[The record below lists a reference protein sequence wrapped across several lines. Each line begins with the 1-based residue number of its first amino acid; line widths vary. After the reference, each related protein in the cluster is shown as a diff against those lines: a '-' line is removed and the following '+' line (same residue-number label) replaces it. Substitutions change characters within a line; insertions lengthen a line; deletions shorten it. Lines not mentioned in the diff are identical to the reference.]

1 MNENIIAYLKEHGKV
16 NINDLAAGLDMTGAE
31 KFPLLVKEI
40 SQLESQG
47 ELRFDDSGSLAL
59 RKKVEKK
66 KEITVTGVFRANKAG
81 FGFLSVDEDE
91 DDMFVGRND
100 VGHAVDG
107 DTVEAVIKKPANR
120 LKDTAA
126 EVRIVG
132 IVERSLKTVVG
143 KFILDDEKPNMLV
156 TSSLKIKK
164 SNKKSTSKK
173 NLLF

>member
-66 KEITVTGVFRANKAG
+66 KK
-81 FGFLSVDEDE
+81 L
-91 DDMFVGRND
+91 
-100 VGHAVDG
+100 
-107 DTVEAVIKKPANR
+107 
-120 LKDTAA
+120 
-126 EVRIVG
+126 
-132 IVERSLKTVVG
+132 RSLVSFVLTKLVLVSCLLMRMKMTCLLGIMTLV
-143 KFILDDEKPNMLV
+143 ML
-156 TSSLKIKK
+156 
-164 SNKKSTSKK
+164 
-173 NLLF
+173 

>member
-66 KEITVTGVFRANKAG
+66 K
-81 FGFLSVDEDE
+81 
-91 DDMFVGRND
+91 
-100 VGHAVDG
+100 
-107 DTVEAVIKKPANR
+107 KK
-120 LKDTAA
+120 L
-126 EVRIVG
+126 
-132 IVERSLKTVVG
+132 RSLVSFVLTKLVLVSCLLMRMKMTCLLGVMTLV
-143 KFILDDEKPNMLV
+143 ML
-156 TSSLKIKK
+156 
-164 SNKKSTSKK
+164 
-173 NLLF
+173 

>member
-81 FGFLSVDEDE
+81 LVSCLL
-91 DDMFVGRND
+91 MRMKM
-100 VGHAVDG
+100 
-107 DTVEAVIKKPANR
+107 TC
-120 LKDTAA
+120 LL
-126 EVRIVG
+126 G
-132 IVERSLKTVVG
+132 IMTLV
-143 KFILDDEKPNMLV
+143 ML
-156 TSSLKIKK
+156 
-164 SNKKSTSKK
+164 
-173 NLLF
+173 